1 MDAINL
7 TEILENEYLS
17 LTVADSSIKDG
28 HLEILLR
35 VTIRG
40 EREDL
45 IPDALVGLLCYYAG
59 KHWRIVSE
67 TLTASAVP
75 TIEWVLRSE
84 AEALGE
90 KKST

>member
-7 TEILENEYLS
+7 TKILENEHLN
-17 LTVADSSIKDG
+17 LTVADSRIKDG
-28 HLEILLR
+28 HREILLH
-35 VTIRG
+35 VNIFG

-67 TLTASAVP
+67 TLTASGVR

-84 AEALGE
+84 TEAVGE
-90 KKST
+90 KKSA